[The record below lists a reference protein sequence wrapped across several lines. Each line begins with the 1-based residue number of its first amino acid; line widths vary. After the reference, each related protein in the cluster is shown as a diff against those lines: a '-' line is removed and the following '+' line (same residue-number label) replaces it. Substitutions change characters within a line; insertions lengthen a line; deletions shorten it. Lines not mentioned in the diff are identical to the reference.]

1 MHAIPPLSLV
11 FLGPA
16 CDVHYSR
23 TIKPHESRSFL
34 DYARVPSHI
43 KRFVNGKNTSAQL
56 FPELFFS
63 GEHDAPQLSL
73 ELENS

>member
-1 MHAIPPLSLV
+1 MLAFQTLTLSSVIPP
-11 FLGPA
+11 A
-16 CDVHYSR
+16 
-23 TIKPHESRSFL
+23 
-34 DYARVPSHI
+34 PSHI